1 MGPPSASATAGV
13 ADSFGDYQK
22 VGFDCSGLTE
32 YAYAAAGIEVG
43 GVTGAQWEGGQGGP
57 HYAWADAV
65 PGDLIFV
72 GSPSHHVALYLGQVD
87 GRQLMVEAPQSG
99 DVVKVSTVRTGGD
112 LVGVSRPTA
121 KTNPAA

>member
-1 MGPPSASATAGV
+1 M
-13 ADSFGDYQK
+13 
-22 VGFDCSGLTE
+22 
-32 YAYAAAGIEVG
+32 
-43 GVTGAQWEGGQGGP
+43 
-57 HYAWADAV
+57 
-65 PGDLIFV
+65 
-72 GSPSHHVALYLGQVD
+72 ALYLGQVD